1 VSGGKATL
9 PTRTLRAEADAT
21 TKYIPNGDMCMA
33 YIDYYN
39 VNVHPTPY
47 NFHKVPGAGF
57 IGADGSLTFV
67 YDWSSTS
74 GSKNDLT
81 SCFWHEYVTYPGT
94 VGTAANPS
102 KYYPPNPPFN
112 FVPGVSWLNNPD
124 VNPAPPSPGGA
135 MTATNQAT
143 DTQNV
148 PPLVDPSLYT
158 YGTFT
163 GTQVYQYNDSA
174 IGQTNVRIPGPDSG
188 PFSIVREFKV
198 YDLHDYRYTV
208 TKDTKTSFVLKPF

>member
-1 VSGGKATL
+1 
-9 PTRTLRAEADAT
+9 
-21 TKYIPNGDMCMA
+21 
-33 YIDYYN
+33 
-39 VNVHPTPY
+39 
-47 NFHKVPGAGF
+47 
-57 IGADGSLTFV
+57 
-67 YDWSSTS
+67 
-74 GSKNDLT
+74 
-81 SCFWHEYVTYPGT
+81 
-94 VGTAANPS
+94 
-102 KYYPPNPPFN
+102 
-112 FVPGVSWLNNPD
+112 
-124 VNPAPPSPGGA
+124 